1 MIDDLRDMLA
11 PLSYGPTAF
20 LGIGN
25 TDRSDDGAGVL
36 LAQLLIEHGVDY
48 VFIGRAQPEKSVPEL
63 RDGNFDT
70 VVFLD
75 AVDFQAEP
83 GAVALLDANQIA
95 GRYPQVSTHKLSM
108 GTLAHLV
115 ANTTTRAVWLLGIQP
130 VSIALGAGGLSGPV
144 EKTLHMLAHTIA
156 DMLSASPVALQ
167 EHLCT

>member
-11 PLSYGPTAF
+11 PLCCGSTAF

-36 LAQLLIEHGVDY
+36 LAQVLMELGVDN

-63 RDGNFDT
+63 RDGDFDT

-108 GTLAHLV
+108 GTLAQLV
-115 ANTTTRAVWLLGIQP
+115 ANNTTRAVWLLGIQP

-156 DMLSASPVALQ
+156 DLLSASPVALQ